1 MPEET
6 ELTESQVNE
15 EIPDDLPVENKSNRA
30 LFWIILGV
38 IIFLGLIITGIILL
52 ANPATDTNKI
62 RDIFIIFMAL
72 ESFIIGIALIVLVV
86 QVSLLINLVNNE
98 IRPILKNTVDTVN
111 NLKGTT
117 KFLSEELVSPVIKMN
132 EYMAGFKRLL
142 DLLRPFGK

>member
-1 MPEET
+1 MPDET

-15 EIPDDLPVENKSNRA
+15 EIPDDLPVENKNNRA

>member
-1 MPEET
+1 M
-6 ELTESQVNE
+6 TESQVNE